1 MGPNAVW
8 TPPKFRRGHGPRG
21 PPAPEPPWS
30 SPTICLHSPAHHS
43 TYEDKLRR
51 PQFRLLWSRPV
62 DCLPHDLRSTD
73 DLSLATF
80 KNRLKT
86 FAISSPDEFLVVN
99 REYARLHYR
108 KRISDGKRMNDLVF
122 TNELN
127 DALLSKD
134 RATF

>member
-1 MGPNAVW
+1 
-8 TPPKFRRGHGPRG
+8 
-21 PPAPEPPWS
+21 
-30 SPTICLHSPAHHS
+30 
-43 TYEDKLRR
+43 
-51 PQFRLLWSRPV
+51 V